1 MIFSYVKTTWSF
13 HMKISILQ
21 QNQISESVVDL
32 IARMMEKIPW
42 PARRQAMADVT
53 QTLLNGKER
62 VAEYVF
68 GWNRATVELG
78 MNELKTGIVCV
89 NDLSARRKPKTE
101 EKHPKMLVDI
111 RRIMDSSSHAQSHLR
126 TPFSYTNMTAA
137 AVRTALLEKGW
148 SAEMVP
154 TVRTL
159 SNILNRQ
166 DYRLRRVVKTQ
177 VQKKLRRPMRSSKMS
192 NG

>member
-1 MIFSYVKTTWSF
+1 
-13 HMKISILQ
+13 MKISILQ

-32 IARMMEKIPW
+32 IVRMMERIPW

-53 QTLLNGKER
+53 QTLLNGKVR

-68 GWNRATVELG
+68 GWNRATVKLG
-78 MNELKTGIVCV
+78 MNELKTGILCV

-111 RRIMDSSSHAQSHLR
+111 HRIMDSKSHAQSHLR

-154 TVRTL
+154 SVRTL

-177 VQKKLRRPMRSSKMS
+177 VQKKLYRPMRSSKMS

>member
-1 MIFSYVKTTWSF
+1 
-13 HMKISILQ
+13 MKISTLQ
-21 QNQISESVVDL
+21 QNQISDSVVNL
-32 IARMMEKIPW
+32 VVRMVERIPW
-42 PARRQAMADVT
+42 PARRLAMADVT
-53 QTLLNGKER
+53 QSLLSGKVR

-68 GWNRATVELG
+68 GWNRATVEVG
-78 MNELKTGIVCV
+78 MNELKTGIACV

-101 EKHPKMLVDI
+101 EKHPKMLADI
-111 RRIMDSSSHAQSHLR
+111 RRIMDSNSRAQSHLR

-137 AVRTALLEKGW
+137 AVRIALMEKGW
-148 SAEMVP
+148 ADKTIP

-166 DYRLRRVVKTQ
+166 DYRLRRVAKTQ

-192 NG
+192 KD

>member
-1 MIFSYVKTTWSF
+1 
-13 HMKISILQ
+13 MKISILR
-21 QNQISESVVDL
+21 QNRISDSVVNL
-32 IARMMEKIPW
+32 VVRMVERIPW
-42 PARRQAMADVT
+42 PARRLAMADVT
-53 QTLLNGKER
+53 QSLLSGKVR

-78 MNELKTGIVCV
+78 MNELKTGIACV

-101 EKHPKMLVDI
+101 EKHPKMLADI
-111 RRIMDSSSHAQSHLR
+111 RRIMDSRSHAQSHLR

-137 AVRTALLEKGW
+137 AVRIALMEKGW
-148 SAEMVP
+148 TDKIIP

-166 DYRLRRVVKTQ
+166 DYRLRRVAKTQ
-177 VQKKLRRPMRSSKMS
+177 VQKKLQRPMRSSKMS
-192 NG
+192 ND